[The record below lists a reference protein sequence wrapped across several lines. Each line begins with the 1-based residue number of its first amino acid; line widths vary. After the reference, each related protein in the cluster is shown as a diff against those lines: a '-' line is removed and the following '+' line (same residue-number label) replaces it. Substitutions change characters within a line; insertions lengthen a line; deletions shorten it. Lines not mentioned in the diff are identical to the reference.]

1 MIVVVI
7 PVNCF
12 ILFHY
17 GLVHCGTLSWFAN
30 KGEYHSNTRA
40 FFTIVEKLFKLDNEI
55 TVQLEDQVC
64 SIEIC
69 DVCSNNKYATIEDND
84 HFIDFRSIKNSH
96 AKINEKKDKY
106 HLINGHLNLLG
117 LVVLESD
124 ILMEDKYDISLEKLS
139 IVKLERYWQKLIHTD
154 SQRSILFPRDIP
166 FFV

>member
-1 MIVVVI
+1 MIEVVI

-30 KGEYHSNTRA
+30 KGEYHL
-40 FFTIVEKLFKLDNEI
+40 EKLFKLDNEI
-55 TVQLEDQVC
+55 TVQLKDQVC

-69 DVCSNNKYATIEDND
+69 DVCSNNKYTTIEVND
-84 HFIDFRSIKNSH
+84 PFIDFRSIKKSH

-124 ILMEDKYDISLEKLS
+124 ILMEEKYNISLEKLS
-139 IVKLERYWQKLIHTD
+139 IIKLERYW
-154 SQRSILFPRDIP
+154 
-166 FFV
+166 